1 MSSKLSVEDFVLLLL
16 NSNGKRS
23 IDGKLCFQKEMFLVM
38 KEICPDLDIDLKFEP
53 YHYGPFSKNLASL
66 LDYLEFNSLIDIKRY
81 PDTCVYSITE
91 KGVEKLSNLDIS
103 PEVLRKVENL
113 KLGANDLG
121 YKGLLR
127 YVYFNYPEYT
137 KNSKIK
143 NKVFGDN

>member
-1 MSSKLSVEDFVLLLL
+1 MSSKLAAEDFVLLLL
-16 NSNGKRS
+16 NSNGKKA
-23 IDGKLCFQKEMFLVM
+23 INGKLCFQKEMFLVM
-38 KEICPDLDIDLKFEP
+38 EEICPDLDIDLRFEP

-66 LDYLEFNSLIDIKRY
+66 LEYLEFNSLIEIKRY

-103 PEVLRKVENL
+103 PDITRKVENL
-113 KLGANDLG
+113 KLGADSLG

-137 KNSKIK
+137 KNSRIK